1 MGAANVALRRRIAS
15 GTRPI
20 LGGTARV
27 RRHQPVAGKRYLQFS
42 GTARS
47 SDPRV
52 PTLRLRGGRR
62 SGEPDVAAAAAR
74 YRREHP
80 HIADD
85 QNLTWQRAARGC
97 VSPRPDSAFHVTKVA
112 HSEVWV
118 RPWPGWRRDCE
129 GWPRWVITA

>member
-74 YRREHP
+74 YRRENP

-85 QNLTWQRAARGC
+85 QSLTWQRAARGWGAA
-97 VSPRPDSAFHVTKVA
+97 RPGFAFHFT
-112 HSEVWV
+112 EVGPFRGWV
-118 RPWPGWRRDCE
+118 GTWAGGGRDCE